1 VVGQRFECREDARGL
16 ALSLSRLGSEGRR
29 RGLMRNRH
37 GTRRS
42 SMSNMETMLADTNPE
57 PVFSAIKLPQF
68 ELERRGIV
76 GSDIDIDIGA
86 TSSVPTQSETR

>member
-1 VVGQRFECREDARGL
+1 
-16 ALSLSRLGSEGRR
+16 
-29 RGLMRNRH
+29 
-37 GTRRS
+37 
-42 SMSNMETMLADTNPE
+42 MSNMETMLADTNPE